1 MTLEEKAKL
10 CADVTKGAPAVLAQL
25 IMDIPVLKR
34 CVQVLLLENMD
45 SQCKKLCVT
54 PSVLRT
60 SREDQKN
67 LTSFTWMEILH
78 EMKDRAPDV
87 LDFLVTIA
95 VPKLNDDGKQ
105 VLPLCDAYGI
115 LMNLRCRE
123 LSLVQRINTV
133 VLETGSATKKVIN
146 DLFIGEIVNL

>member
-1 MTLEEKAKL
+1 M

-25 IMDIPVLKR
+25 IMDISVLKR
-34 CVQVLLLENMD
+34 CVQALLLENVD
-45 SQCKKLCVT
+45 SQCKKLHVKT
-54 PSVLRT
+54 KGIPSVLRT